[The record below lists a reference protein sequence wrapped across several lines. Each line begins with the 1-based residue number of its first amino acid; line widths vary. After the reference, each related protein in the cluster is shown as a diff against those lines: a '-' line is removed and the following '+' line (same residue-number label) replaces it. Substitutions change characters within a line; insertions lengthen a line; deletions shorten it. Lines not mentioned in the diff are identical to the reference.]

1 MSSQEATAR
10 VGSSLVSVVGDLLMT
25 AGVGGVV
32 AEDLVAEGR
41 FDADRV
47 ALEGL
52 PPDEALGA
60 PVAIAGWREGH
71 REDAFIIG
79 RQLLVLALA
88 AVMEV
93 GRRLAVA
100 FDAPDQQRLGAGALD
115 RQRVTAIAG
124 TAQRGRRHLDT
135 DPAAGVAQSVARVVG
150 RAGALE
156 HRRRRKGRR
165 PSGGHVEQREAA
177 VREEQRTDG
186 DRDPDA
192 RSHLVKP
199 TGLADQWRDGGPECG
214 AGQLECRGGS
224 ECAGGKCAAT
234 DPTTAKTAW
243 IDVLVLV

>member
-1 MSSQEATAR
+1 
-10 VGSSLVSVVGDLLMT
+10 MT

-93 GRRLAVA
+93 GRRLAVDSMLLTSSGLEPVLLIVSGSQPSPVQLSEVA
-100 FDAPDQQRLGAGALD
+100 VTSIQIPPQASPNLSPGLSAALALCITGGAGK
-115 RQRVTAIAG
+115 VAG
-124 TAQRGRRHLDT
+124 R
-135 DPAAGVAQSVARVVG
+135 PVATS
-150 RAGALE
+150 
-156 HRRRRKGRR
+156 
-165 PSGGHVEQREAA
+165 S
-177 VREEQRTDG
+177 
-186 DRDPDA
+186 
-192 RSHLVKP
+192 SVKP
-199 TGLADQWRDGGPECG
+199 PYVRNSA
-214 AGQLECRGGS
+214 
-224 ECAGGKCAAT
+224 
-234 DPTTAKTAW
+234 PT
-243 IDVLVLV
+243 

>member
-1 MSSQEATAR
+1 
-10 VGSSLVSVVGDLLMT
+10 MT

-93 GRRLAVA
+93 GRRLAVDSMLLTSSGLEPVLLIVSGSQPSPVQLSEVA
-100 FDAPDQQRLGAGALD
+100 
-115 RQRVTAIAG
+115 VTSIQIPPQASPNLSPG
-124 TAQRGRRHLDT
+124 L
-135 DPAAGVAQSVARVVG
+135 SG
-150 RAGALE
+150 RAGALH

-177 VREEQRTDG
+177 VREEQRTDVTAI
-186 DRDPDA
+186 PTPA
-192 RSHLVKP
+192 R
-199 TGLADQWRDGGPECG
+199 TW
-214 AGQLECRGGS
+214 
-224 ECAGGKCAAT
+224 
-234 DPTTAKTAW
+234 
-243 IDVLVLV
+243 

>member
-1 MSSQEATAR
+1 
-10 VGSSLVSVVGDLLMT
+10 MT

-93 GRRLAVA
+93 GRRLAVDSMLLTSSGLEPVLLIVSGSQPSPVQLSEVA
-100 FDAPDQQRLGAGALD
+100 
-115 RQRVTAIAG
+115 VTSIQIPPQASPNLSPG
-124 TAQRGRRHLDT
+124 L
-135 DPAAGVAQSVARVVG
+135 SG
-150 RAGALE
+150 RAGALH

-165 PSGGHVEQREAA
+165 PSVA
-177 VREEQRTDG
+177 T
-186 DRDPDA
+186 
-192 RSHLVKP
+192 SSSVKP
-199 TGLADQWRDGGPECG
+199 PYVRNSA
-214 AGQLECRGGS
+214 
-224 ECAGGKCAAT
+224 
-234 DPTTAKTAW
+234 PTVTAIPTPARTW
-243 IDVLVLV
+243 